1 MLSSLT
7 SLPTSDHNLSR
18 LMMGWKYWFFLM
30 LKCLIPTCISQWIR
44 LVCLLTYP
52 KDYHSGKNM
61 RDNTHL
67 SKVTRMV
74 LVEHDPVVM
83 LATSIT
89 PSTRMLSVLSDT
101 AMASTDV
108 TTLLPVLPQACITQ
122 TLVNKERQ
130 QSLRSCD
137 VFSLRRRLPPNPF
150 KSGIHQRQQKQNVA
164 IRAICCS
171 TRFLGRSVHQAQSCA
186 SLSM

>member
-1 MLSSLT
+1 MS
-7 SLPTSDHNLSR
+7 N
-18 LMMGWKYWFFLM
+18 
-30 LKCLIPTCISQWIR
+30 
-44 LVCLLTYP
+44 
-52 KDYHSGKNM
+52 
-61 RDNTHL
+61 NTHL

-130 QSLRSCD
+130 QSMRSCD
-137 VFSLRRRLPPNPF
+137 VFPLRKRLPQILVSLVSI
-150 KSGIHQRQQKQNVA
+150 KDSKKQNVA
-164 IRAICCS
+164 IRANCCS